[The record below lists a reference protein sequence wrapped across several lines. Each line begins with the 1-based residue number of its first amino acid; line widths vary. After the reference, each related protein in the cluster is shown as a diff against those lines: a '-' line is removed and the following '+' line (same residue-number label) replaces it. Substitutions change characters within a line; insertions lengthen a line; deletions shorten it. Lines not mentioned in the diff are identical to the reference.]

1 MENSPRLP
9 TVAVLIAAILGGLAG
24 LSYLAR
30 EIADVPVLSEIEIG
44 LVAIAFTLAIFGF
57 QGWIGVALEGRRL
70 TPGIARPRLTDPLSL
85 AIVAFSLL
93 LFAVALAL
101 AYGIVQDWGAIALGL
116 LAGTGSLILAMLL
129 IFYKEAFVGDEA
141 CFDEREDGV
150 PW

>member
-1 MENSPRLP
+1 MDNSPRLP
-9 TVAVLIAAILGGLAG
+9 TVSIVIAAILGGLAG
-24 LSYLAR
+24 LSYLGR
-30 EIADVPVLSEIEIG
+30 EIADVPFLSEIEIG

-57 QGWIGVALEGRRL
+57 QGWIGVAVEGRQLR
-70 TPGIARPRLTDPLSL
+70 PGLIRPRLTDPLSL

-93 LFAVALAL
+93 LFAVAIAL
-101 AYGIVQDWGAIALGL
+101 AVGIVQGWGAIALGA

-141 CFDEREDGV
+141 RFDEREDGV

>member
-1 MENSPRLP
+1 MDNSPRLP
-9 TVAVLIAAILGGLAG
+9 TVAVLVAAVLGVLAG

-44 LVAIAFTLAIFGF
+44 LVAVAFTLAIFGI

-70 TPGIARPRLTDPLSL
+70 TPGLTRPRLTDPLSL
-85 AIVAFSLL
+85 GIVAASLL
-93 LFAVALAL
+93 LFGDAVAL
-101 AYGIVQDWGAIALGL
+101 AYGIIQGWGAIELGL
-116 LAGTGSLILAMLL
+116 LAGVGSLILATLL

-141 CFDEREDGV
+141 RFDEREDGV

>member
-1 MENSPRLP
+1 MDNSPRLP
-9 TVAVLIAAILGGLAG
+9 TVSVLIAAILGVVAG

-57 QGWIGVALEGRRL
+57 QGWIGVALEGRQL
-70 TPGIARPRLTDPLSL
+70 TPGLVRPRLTDPLSL

-93 LFAVALAL
+93 LLAVAIAL

-129 IFYKEAFVGDEA
+129 IFYKEAFVGDES